1 MVPSCL
7 TRTDACAPD
16 PRRRVA
22 PRWITYMF
30 GPSSWVRVSQYARV
44 VPRSAPS
51 FAWTGQSPVAQ
62 LAERSAVNRRVG
74 GSSPPGGA
82 GHSVFSDRPRRAGH
96 RLFTG
101 NDRGLIV
108 YSNGAVQQLGDLRMD
123 AAPFHVH
130 VLGHR
135 HVCVAEVVAAMRAE
149 SPSSSMRVA
158 TVLRKE

>member
-1 MVPSCL
+1 
-7 TRTDACAPD
+7 
-16 PRRRVA
+16 
-22 PRWITYMF
+22 MF

-51 FAWTGQSPVAQ
+51 FAWTGRSPVAQ

-82 GHSVFSDRPRRAGH
+82 GHSVFSDGPRRAGH

-135 HVCVAEVVAAMRAE
+135 HVCVAEVVGADAGRKPLVVDESRNRLAE
-149 SPSSSMRVA
+149 RMTADTGCAQLIADLAPDAVE
-158 TVLRKE
+158 VH